1 MEGAAISRMGGGI
14 QDGQPSTP
22 PMTPAEPVEMMAIGT
37 TPVAPSASA
46 PDGVSQAPGSPGS
59 HVASCFSSLLR
70 ESSINM
76 SENGLLMDGTGEGG
90 AARGSD
96 PFGDIQLQSS
106 VPSHSAE
113 LTSLNTQIQ
122 EVARQEDR
130 EMRLAH
136 EPHGLALA
144 PTLQDSPGKNTYSSL
159 SHHASGVHAETVQQ
173 MEHDH
178 GGNLGEHEAAPI
190 HFPEAGGAESME
202 MGSIQQESFPE
213 VRHTPMRAPGV

>member
-1 MEGAAISRMGGGI
+1 
-14 QDGQPSTP
+14 
-22 PMTPAEPVEMMAIGT
+22 MMAIGT

-59 HVASCFSSLLR
+59 HAASCFSSLLR
-70 ESSINM
+70 ESSVNM

-113 LTSLNTQIQ
+113 LTSLNSQIQ

-159 SHHASGVHAETVQQ
+159 SHHVSRVHAETVQQ

-178 GGNLGEHEAAPI
+178 GGMSAEDHAGSLGASDSLAAVPSAFPPVASASNLGEHEAAPI
-190 HFPEAGGAESME
+190 HFPEAGGAESIE
-202 MGSIQQESFPE
+202 MGGIQQESFPE
-213 VRHTPMRAPGV
+213 V